1 MGKQGHGPRC
11 SRPSEGTPRERTLIP
26 SEMEKERS
34 PLASIIYFLRE
45 GIWRI
50 REQEL
55 SGIRLIGLK
64 VARIVVLTLRGFME
78 DRCQLRAASLT
89 FYSLLSVVPVAA
101 LAFGIAKG
109 FGFQKT
115 LESLLYE
122 KLHFH
127 IDVVNQVVV
136 FANTLLDK
144 TRGGLMAGIGVLIL
158 LWALLKVLTNIENA
172 FNDIWGVIEGRS
184 IARKVT
190 DYLSL
195 MLILPAL
202 FVAASTSTVLVAGQV
217 KVLMTRIE
225 LLGPLSPA
233 VHTGLRLLPLV
244 AIWVMFA
251 FAYIFMPNTKVQWRS
266 GLIAGIAAGTVY
278 HIFQIFY
285 LKLQIGVARYNA
297 IYGSF
302 AALPLFLI
310 WLQASWVIVLS
321 GAELSFAQQN
331 ASTYEFEPDSS
342 RISPAFLRLLALR
355 VVNLIAASF
364 SREEPPL
371 TEDAITRELEIP
383 SRLLRE
389 ILHELVEAGVITPAA
404 AQGEGVAAYHPAY
417 ATDKMTIHRVLE
429 ALDHRGI
436 DGIPIAQSDELET
449 LSDSLASFYNE
460 MANSPSNRLLRE
472 I

>member
-1 MGKQGHGPRC
+1 MIQ
-11 SRPSEGTPRERTLIP
+11 SESER
-26 SEMEKERS
+26 ERS
-34 PLASIIYFLRE
+34 PLASMIYFLRE

-55 SGIRLIGLK
+55 SGIRLAGLK
-64 VARIVVLTLRGFME
+64 VARILVLTLRGFME

-109 FGFQKT
+109 FGFQRT

-127 IDVVNQVVV
+127 IDVVNQIVV
-136 FANTLLDK
+136 FANTLLEN

-184 IARKVT
+184 IARKIT

-202 FVAASTSTVLVAGQV
+202 FVAASTTTVLVAGQV

-225 LLGPLSPA
+225 LLGPVSTLVYA
-233 VHTGLRLLPLV
+233 ALRFLPLV

-251 FAYIFMPNTKVQWRS
+251 FAYIFMPNTKVQLRS
-266 GLIAGIAAGTVY
+266 GILAGIVAGTIY
-278 HIFQIFY
+278 QIFQILY

-331 ASTYEFEPDSS
+331 ASTYEFEPDSD
-342 RISPAFLRLLALR
+342 RVSPAFLRLLALR
-355 VVNLIAASF
+355 VVNLIAKHF
-364 SREEPPL
+364 TPGEPPL
-371 TEDAITRELEIP
+371 SEESISQELEIP
-383 SRLLRE
+383 IRLLRE
-389 ILHELVEAGVITPAA
+389 ILFELTEAGVITATAGKGERTAAFRPAFT
-404 AQGEGVAAYHPAY
+404 
-417 ATDKMTIHRVLE
+417 TDEMTIHRVLE
-429 ALDHRGI
+429 ALDHRGL
-436 DGIPIAQSDELET
+436 DGIPVAHSEELET
-449 LSDSLASFYNE
+449 LSDSLATFARE
-460 MANSPSNRLLRE
+460 METSSSNRLLRD